1 MNLLGSWRAA
11 DDPRRVELYT
21 HWSLVPAVFFAPLLV
36 LGFGLG
42 ANAPGAWPAAAASL
56 VQASAVALAVS
67 RVVHRRPWG
76 RPLIGAWIAASALA
90 YVVGL
95 LALRGT
101 EAQAGVGS
109 AAAILS
115 VAPLG
120 RFRFRRYALVV
131 VVVVGAATAPLAT
144 PTGLAALYVV
154 YGWILVSILQLS
166 MWLLN
171 VVQRLADAERD
182 RVRLALAEERLR
194 FARDLHD
201 VVGRD
206 LSAIAVTSDLVAELA
221 RRGRPEAVDRAEEVR
236 TIAQNSLQQIR
247 DVVRG
252 YRAVDLTTELEGS
265 VALLRSAGV
274 ACTVEHTETELP
286 VEVRSAAAWVIREG
300 VTNVVR
306 HSAATWCRITV
317 SRSTDELAL
326 LLENDG
332 VSSTATGNGSGLAGL
347 AERLHPLGGRLDT
360 RRGDGTFALDARLEI
375 PA

>member
-1 MNLLGSWRAA
+1 VNLLGRWRAA

-21 HWSLVPAVFFAPLLV
+21 HWSLVPMVFIAPLLV
-36 LGFGLG
+36 LGLAVGNG
-42 ANAPGAWPAAAASL
+42 VHAWAAGAASL
-56 VQASAVALAVS
+56 VQAFAVAPAVG
-67 RVVHRRPWG
+67 RVVQRRAWG
-76 RPLIGAWIAASALA
+76 GRLVAAWVAASVLA

-95 LALRGT
+95 VTLWGRDV
-101 EAQAGVGS
+101 VGAVG
-109 AAAILS
+109 AAAAVVA

-120 RFRFRRYALVV
+120 RYRFRRYGPVV
-131 VVVVGAATAPLAT
+131 LVVVGAATAPIAT
-144 PTGLAALYVV
+144 HPALAALYVF
-154 YGWILVSILQLS
+154 YGYLLASVLQLS

-221 RRGRPEAVDRAEEVR
+221 RRGRPDVADRAEEVR
-236 TIAQNSLQQIR
+236 AIAQNSLQQIR

-252 YRAVDLTTELEGS
+252 YRTVDLSTELEGS
-265 VALLRSAGV
+265 ISLLRSAGIS
-274 ACTVEHTETELP
+274 CTVEHTEGEVP
-286 VEVRSAAAWVIREG
+286 VELRSAAAWVIREG

-317 SRSTDELAL
+317 SRSAGELAVR
-326 LLENDG
+326 LENDG
-332 VSSTATGNGSGLAGL
+332 VSATRSGSGSGLAGL
-347 AERLHPLGGRLDT
+347 EERLHPFGGRLDT

>member
-1 MNLLGSWRAA
+1 MNLLGRWRAA

-21 HWSLVPAVFFAPLLV
+21 HWSLVPAVFCAPLLV
-36 LGFGLG
+36 LGLG
-42 ANAPGAWPAAAASL
+42 VGADASGAWVAAAASL
-56 VQASAVALAVS
+56 VQAFAVALAVS
-67 RVVHRRPWG
+67 RVVHRRAWG
-76 RPLIGAWIAASALA
+76 LPLVVAWVTASALA

-101 EAQAGVGS
+101 TAAAGVAT
-109 AAAILS
+109 AAAVLS
-115 VAPLG
+115 VTPLG
-120 RFRFRRYALVV
+120 RFRFRRYAPVV
-131 VVVVGAATAPLAT
+131 VVVVGAATAPLTA
-144 PTGLAALYVV
+144 PPAVAAMFVV
-154 YGWILVSILQLS
+154 YGWILASVLQLS
-166 MWLLN
+166 MWLLD
-171 VVQRLADAERD
+171 VVRRLADAERVG
-182 RVRLALAEERLR
+182 VRLALAEERLR

-252 YRAVDLTTELEGS
+252 YRAVDLATELEGS

-274 ACTVEHTETELP
+274 ECTVEHTESDLP

-317 SRSTDELAL
+317 SRSADELGV

-332 VSSTATGNGSGLAGL
+332 VSSAATGNGSGLAGL
-347 AERLHPLGGRLDT
+347 AERLHPLGGRLDV
-360 RRGDGTFALDARLEI
+360 RRGDGTFVLDARLEV